1 MVKGT
6 TTQFRFQLPCD
17 FQELD
22 IVKITFWQEHNNGP
36 TPSRPLPI
44 IKTKE
49 QCSTFGSKK
58 VLAVTLNQEETLR
71 FSTDRKAYVQFRAV
85 AWDGTAS
92 ASRPTQIKIYSVYN
106 DEIIGDIV
114 KPTPDPGEDDFTI
127 LEGGNITE
135 WDGEDDFTILEG
147 GNITEWDGEDGF
159 IILEGGNITA
169 WGD

>member
-49 QCSTFGSKK
+49 QLQKR
-58 VLAVTLNQEETLR
+58 VLSENKWKNT
-71 FSTDRKAYVQFRAV
+71 
-85 AWDGTAS
+85 
-92 ASRPTQIKIYSVYN
+92 
-106 DEIIGDIV
+106 
-114 KPTPDPGEDDFTI
+114 
-127 LEGGNITE
+127 
-135 WDGEDDFTILEG
+135 
-147 GNITEWDGEDGF
+147 
-159 IILEGGNITA
+159 
-169 WGD
+169 

>member
-49 QCSTFGSKK
+49 QSK
-58 VLAVTLNQEETLR
+58 
-71 FSTDRKAYVQFRAV
+71 
-85 AWDGTAS
+85 
-92 ASRPTQIKIYSVYN
+92 
-106 DEIIGDIV
+106 
-114 KPTPDPGEDDFTI
+114 
-127 LEGGNITE
+127 
-135 WDGEDDFTILEG
+135 
-147 GNITEWDGEDGF
+147 
-159 IILEGGNITA
+159 
-169 WGD
+169 